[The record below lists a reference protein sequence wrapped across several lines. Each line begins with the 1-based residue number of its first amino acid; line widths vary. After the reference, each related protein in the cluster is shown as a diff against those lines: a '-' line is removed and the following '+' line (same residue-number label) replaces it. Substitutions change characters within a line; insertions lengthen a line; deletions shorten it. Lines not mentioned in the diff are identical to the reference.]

1 MNLNATDAN
10 SDRRRGYFSASL
22 DDDLRDLAKDLP
34 VGWRRIRAV
43 AEKTFDVFCRVGR
56 QGENSQP
63 GRIHDD
69 QPVRYPRRLQMD
81 ARLSD

>member
-1 MNLNATDAN
+1 MRPKAGRWPIEAMNLNATDAN

-56 QGENSQP
+56 QGEKLAAWENS
-63 GRIHDD
+63 R
-69 QPVRYPRRLQMD
+69 
-81 ARLSD
+81 